1 MDVRVLSAQKERVGI
16 AQYIACLLTEYQ
28 YAHRDVTLE
37 PLSYE
42 TDQSGRAGVAV
53 RAIPRVKGIPWQSLL
68 LPWHLRRHHYDV
80 FHGPAFSIPPFSS
93 VPSVVTIHDAAFYR
107 MPEVVRSDTV
117 RYLMQVVPRSLRNA
131 SKIIVPSWEVRED
144 LLKMA
149 SGLSPDRIAVIAL
162 GSDRLRDIPPSPAS
176 FLEAPYFL
184 HVGTIEPRKN
194 LEFLLEV
201 FNEIVTKG
209 HLPHHLVLAGSNGW
223 NNESFWRAYE
233 NFPLKDRVHILGY
246 VSDSETVRL
255 YHDAAIYLSPSH
267 YEGFG
272 LGSFEALWHG
282 CPVIASPTGGVKD
295 HAVAGLYVLPTD
307 RVELW
312 AQKIMDMVNERVDV
326 DQKAL
331 PTWQETYSQHA
342 ALYHEVSHGKR

>member
-1 MDVRVLSAQKERVGI
+1 MDVRVLSGQRERVGI
-16 AQYIACLLTEYQ
+16 AQYIARLLAEYQ
-28 YAHRDVTLE
+28 HDGQDVALY

-42 TDQSGRAGVAV
+42 KNDSELDGVGV
-53 RAIPRVKGIPWQSLL
+53 RVIRRIKGIPWQSLL

-80 FHGPAFSIPPFSS
+80 FHGPAFSIPPFSPI
-93 VPSVVTIHDAAFYR
+93 PSVVTIHDAAFYR

-117 RYLMQVVPRSLRNA
+117 RYLMQVVPRSMRNA
-131 SKIIVPSWEVRED
+131 TKIIVPSGEVRDD

-149 SGLSPDRIAVIAL
+149 STLSPDRIAVIGL
-162 GSDRLRDIPPSPAS
+162 GSDRLRDVPPSPES
-176 FLEAPYFL
+176 FLAAPYFL

-194 LEFLLEV
+194 LEFLLKV
-201 FNEIVTKG
+201 FNETVTKG

-246 VSDSETVRL
+246 VSDRETVRL
-255 YHDAAIYLSPSH
+255 YHDAAIYLSPSR

-282 CPVIASPTGGVKD
+282 CPVIASPTGGVRD
-295 HAVAGLYVLPTD
+295 YAVAGLYVLAPD
-307 RVELW
+307 DIESW
-312 AQKIMDMVNERVDV
+312 AQKIMEIVTHRVDV
-326 DQKAL
+326 DRQAL
-331 PTWQETYSQHA
+331 PTWHETYAQHV
-342 ALYHEVSHGKR
+342 ALYQEVSHEKR